1 MLIRQLE
8 KFNTKIKSNNYYFFC
23 LLILISYNYYILY
36 NYLLD
41 KNYNIL
47 IFFFIYLF
55 ILYSYLNIFSYFIV
69 LITLYI
75 LKLLNIDNYIKNI
88 YIIENN
94 ESINACRQGG
104 PHARSYI
111 RKKKR
116 EYRARKNYSSGL
128 GTGLEPEET
137 LKERIEASV
146 DAKAN
151 TQREIAETT
160 ESSGPPDPAYQYIV
174 AHMPDCGK
182 EMLALKSLPQIP

>member
-8 KFNTKIKSNNYYFFC
+8 KFNTKIKSNNYYFVC

-55 ILYSYLNIFSYFIV
+55 ILYSYLNIFSYFIA

-88 YIIENN
+88 YIIENH
-94 ESINACRQGG
+94 ESINART
-104 PHARSYI
+104 YI
-111 RKKKR
+111 RQRQR
-116 EYRARKNYSSGL
+116 EYRAQQTNSSG
-128 GTGLEPEET
+128 TQPEPDQTLE
-137 LKERIEASV
+137 ERIQASV

-151 TQREIAETT
+151 IEREIAETT
-160 ESSGPPDPAYQYIV
+160 ESSGPPDPAYQYIM

>member
-8 KFNTKIKSNNYYFFC
+8 KFNTKIKNNNYYFFC
-23 LLILISYNYYILY
+23 LLILVGYNYYILY

-55 ILYSYLNIFSYFIV
+55 ILYSYLNIFSYVIV

-88 YIIENN
+88 YIIENH
-94 ESINACRQGG
+94 ESVN
-104 PHARSYI
+104 ARSYI
-111 RKKKR
+111 RQRQR
-116 EYRARKNYSSGL
+116 EYRARQTNR
-128 GTGLEPEET
+128 TGSQSEAEPEQT
-137 LKERIEASV
+137 LEERIQASV

-151 TQREIAETT
+151 VQRGIAETT
-160 ESSGPPDPAYQYIV
+160 ESSGPPDPAYQYIM

-182 EMLALKSLPQIP
+182 EMIALKSLPQIP

>member
-1 MLIRQLE
+1 MLLRQLE

-55 ILYSYLNIFSYFIV
+55 ILYSYLNIFSYFIA

-75 LKLLNIDNYIKNI
+75 FKLLNIDNYIKNI
-88 YIIENN
+88 YIIENH
-94 ESINACRQGG
+94 ESINAQT
-104 PHARSYI
+104 YI
-111 RKKKR
+111 RQRQR
-116 EYRARKNYSSGL
+116 EYRAQRPGTQPDPEPGSGQ
-128 GTGLEPEET
+128 TLE
-137 LKERIEASV
+137 ERIQASV

-160 ESSGPPDPAYQYIV
+160 ESSGPPDPAYQYIM

-182 EMLALKSLPQIP
+182 EMIALKSLPQIP